1 MASYGRVL
9 MGSLVATSAT
19 VWHAFYQKKQFYPAM
34 VHVANSNLSVMVRAG
49 ARVDKWTTCC
59 VWGVK
64 RTVSPFPCA
73 ILLASMWALLD
84 CLAGL
89 KSLPRLA
96 IAALVLPRLHR
107 WRVFLPPHPYSFN
120 GILLPLSP
128 PQVLYLQVAVLG
140 FGVAKLFQRLF
151 FGRLRASEREH
162 LVTNMWISVTETLLA
177 MTIFRDE
184 FNSFFVALFGLL
196 LVCKAFHWLTQDR
209 VDFVSVCVWVC
220 VRVCVC
226 APACVYVCICG

>member
-1 MASYGRVL
+1 M
-9 MGSLVATSAT
+9 
-19 VWHAFYQKKQFYPAM
+19 
-34 VHVANSNLSVMVRAG
+34 
-49 ARVDKWTTCC
+49 
-59 VWGVK
+59 
-64 RTVSPFPCA
+64 
-73 ILLASMWALLD
+73 
-84 CLAGL
+84 
-89 KSLPRLA
+89 
-96 IAALVLPRLHR
+96 
-107 WRVFLPPHPYSFN
+107 
-120 GILLPLSP
+120 
-128 PQVLYLQVAVLG
+128 AVLG